1 MEITPLQIIGLVV
14 LVLAAY
20 FTPRLAR
27 RYFERLA
34 QRQAELLRAQREA
47 EERGEGA
54 PKP

>member
-1 MEITPLQIIGLVV
+1 MEITPLQLVGLVA
-14 LVLAAY
+14 LVLAA
-20 FTPRLAR
+20 FFAPRLAR

-47 EERGEGA
+47 EERGEGP